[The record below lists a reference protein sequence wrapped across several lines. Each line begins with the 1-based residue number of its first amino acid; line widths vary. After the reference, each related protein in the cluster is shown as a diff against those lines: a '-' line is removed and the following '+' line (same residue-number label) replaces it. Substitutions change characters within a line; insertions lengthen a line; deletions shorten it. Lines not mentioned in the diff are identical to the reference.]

1 MPNPMNH
8 RYYYVMMGDFI
19 INVLDN
25 CHQSRRPRVT
35 GQDSNKS
42 DSNDTISCDSVP
54 NASVSVSLILL
65 TMYIA
70 PSQIRPMAFERISL
84 YNS

>member
-54 NASVSVSLILL
+54 NASVSVLSEI
-65 TMYIA
+65 
-70 PSQIRPMAFERISL
+70 ISAEVFKWPINAL
-84 YNS
+84 V